1 MALPPATSVTPQQEM
16 ELIVRR
22 SGDEGLSV
30 LYLLL
35 RPRAQQGGPSERQE
49 MARQIRLEP
58 VRAKEVRVPE
68 GAGGRRANTRSG
80 TADLEDSGYRGGN
93 SKPDD
98 QGTGYD
104 GGQTTPD

>member
-1 MALPPATSVTPQQEM
+1 
-16 ELIVRR
+16 
-22 SGDEGLSV
+22 V

-35 RPRAQQGGPSERQE
+35 RPRAEQGGPDDREE
-49 MARQIRLEP
+49 VARQIRLEP

-68 GAGGRRANTRSG
+68 GAVGRRANTRSG
-80 TADLEDSGYRGGN
+80 TADLENSGYQGGN

-98 QGTGYD
+98 QRTGYD